1 MKNLWYISENL
12 RFMKTSKK
20 ALSDVRGLSDLKIN
34 TGAVRKSGMPD
45 FSTTAIL
52 GLSMLRNGRDR
63 MVKELKKTG
72 KRKVQLEIRL
82 KDVEKEMNI
91 LLAKATQAAVEIRG
105 TVAEGS
111 SGGPDVDKKK
121 KGKLVL
127 EY

>member
-1 MKNLWYISENL
+1 MWYISENL

-34 TGAVRKSGMPD
+34 TGVVRKSGMPD
-45 FSTTAIL
+45 LPTTAIL
-52 GLSMLRNGRDR
+52 GLSRRRNEKDR
-63 MVKELKKTG
+63 IVKELKKTG

-111 SGGPDVDKKK
+111 GGPEVDKKK

>member
-34 TGAVRKSGMPD
+34 TGTARKSGMPD
-45 FSTTAIL
+45 LPTTAIL
-52 GLSMLRNGRDR
+52 GLSRRRNERDR
-63 MVKELKKTG
+63 IVKELKKTG
-72 KRKVQLEIRL
+72 KRKVQMEIRL

-91 LLAKATQAAVEIRG
+91 LLTKATQAAVEIRG
-105 TVAEGS
+105 TVAEGG

>member
-1 MKNLWYISENL
+1 
-12 RFMKTSKK
+12 MKTSKK
-20 ALSDVRGLSDLKIN
+20 ALSDVGGLSDLKIN

-45 FSTTAIL
+45 LPTTAIL
-52 GLSMLRNGRDR
+52 GLSRRRNERDR
-63 MVKELKKTG
+63 IVKELKMTG

-105 TVAEGS
+105 TAAEGS
-111 SGGPDVDKKK
+111 GDPEVDKKK

>member
-1 MKNLWYISENL
+1 MWYISENL
-12 RFMKTSKK
+12 QFMKTSKK

-34 TGAVRKSGMPD
+34 TGVVRKSGMPD
-45 FSTTAIL
+45 LPTTAIL
-52 GLSMLRNGRDR
+52 GLSRRRNEKDR
-63 MVKELKKTG
+63 IVKELKKTG

-111 SGGPDVDKKK
+111 GGPEVDKKK